1 MANWCSIK
9 FNVSGSTED
18 LARFREAVRGSNDC
32 QETLFDFNRLIP
44 MPPELGHVVNDSGTA
59 SDRYHGDA
67 EYYGDVEAMLQ
78 YPWVKNFEIQTVEQ
92 LQQYLDQY
100 LKNRSEAGQY
110 KANIDKYGA
119 PTWYEWCIE
128 HWGTKWNACS
138 AEITDNG
145 DGRLHVRFDTAWSF
159 PLPIFEKLVAE
170 FPTLT
175 FEGSAEEPDT
185 DIFISFQGCNGELVW
200 GEDDEAREA
209 AAREF
214 EEEDEDEDVTSE
226 ATT

>member
-9 FNVSGSTED
+9 FNVSGSTDD

-44 MPPELGHVVNDSGTA
+44 MPPELGHVVNDLGTA
-59 SDRYHGDA
+59 YEVYYGDA
-67 EYYGDVEAMLQ
+67 EAMLE
-78 YPWVKNFEIQTVEQ
+78 YSWVKELGIETIEKLREHF
-92 LQQYLDQY
+92 DAD
-100 LKNRSEAGQY
+100 LKRRAIADQY
-110 KANIDKYGA
+110 KANIEKYGV
-119 PTWYEWCIE
+119 PTWYEWCWD

-138 AEITDNG
+138 AEVADNE
-145 DGRLHVRFDTAWSF
+145 DGRLHVRFDTAWCF